1 MKVSCGRMKPET
13 RRHIHGG
20 DKMFELI
27 KKYQKDQQLR
37 DSFNALAEKTFGL
50 NFEGWYQ
57 TGYWRDNYI
66 PYSIVMDGKIVAN
79 VSVNI
84 TDMLW
89 QGQRKSMIQLGTVMT
104 DEAYRNQG
112 LIREIMKEI
121 EADFGEKTDGMYL
134 FANDSVLDFYPK
146 FGFEKAVEYQYTKH
160 LSAAG
165 TDEMEQIQ
173 MKDAKNWAMLEAVM
187 EQNRFQGTFDM
198 VDNIGLFMF
207 YVTQF
212 MQESVYYCKRLE
224 TYVIAEQEGD
234 ELFVHNVFS
243 KQEVSLAEVLNT
255 FGADV
260 KKVRLGFVPQE
271 KEGFEAE
278 LVQEE
283 DTTLFVKGN
292 VFAEFEKEG
301 LMFPTLA
308 HA

>member
-1 MKVSCGRMKPET
+1 MYE
-13 RRHIHGG
+13 I
-20 DKMFELI
+20 I
-27 KKYQKDQQLR
+27 KKYQDNEVLR
-37 DSFNALAEKTFGL
+37 NSFNALAEKTFGL

-57 TGYWRDNYI
+57 TGYWRDDYI

-79 VSVNI
+79 VSVNR

-89 QGQRKSMIQLGTVMT
+89 NGQKKSMIQLGTVMT
-104 DEAYRNQG
+104 DVRYRNQG
-112 LIREIMKEI
+112 MIREIMKEI
-121 EADFGEKTDGMYL
+121 EADFGEKTDGVYL
-134 FANDSVLDFYPK
+134 FANDGVLDFYPK
-146 FGFEKAVEYQYTKH
+146 FGFHKAVEYQYTKH
-160 LSAAG
+160 LFAER
-165 TDEMEQIQ
+165 TDDMEQIQ

-187 EQNRFQGTFDM
+187 EQNRFRGAFDM

-234 ELFVHNVFS
+234 GLFVHNVFS
-243 KQEVSLAEVLNT
+243 KQEVSLDEVLHS
-255 FGADV
+255 FGGDI
-260 KKVRLGFVPQE
+260 KKVRLGFVPKE
-271 KEGFEAE
+271 KDSYEAE